1 MSGGLSFETDN
12 GAAAEAAVGLIVL
25 QADETMEIEF
35 RGVFERAGV
44 GLYHSR
50 IPSAPELTAETI
62 MEMKAELPRAAALL
76 PVTRQLDAVGYG
88 CTSGA
93 TVIGQA
99 EVARAVRE
107 HHPCSQ
113 VTDPMTAVV
122 TALRT
127 LECHRIAFLTPYV
140 AHVSEAMRTLL
151 EREGFEITAYASY
164 EQSNEATV
172 ARITEASVLDAITEV
187 GSAKEADCV
196 FASCT
201 NLRSFGVIDAAEERL
216 GKPVVTSNQA
226 LAWHLLTLAG
236 IDTAGVG
243 PGRLFGQAA
252 SSAMAASIVEQ

>member
-1 MSGGLSFETDN
+1 MSGALPFETDG
-12 GAAAEAAVGLIVL
+12 GAAAEAAIGLIVL
-25 QADETMEIEF
+25 QSDETMEVEF
-35 RGVFERAGV
+35 RPVFERAGAA
-44 GLYHSR
+44 LYHSR
-50 IPSAPELTAETI
+50 IPSAPEVTPDTLAR
-62 MEMKAELPRAAALL
+62 MKAELPRTAALL
-76 PVTRQLDAVGYG
+76 PVTRRLDAVGYG

-93 TVIGQA
+93 TVIGRQN
-99 EVARAVRE
+99 VASAVQL
-107 HHPCSQ
+107 HHPDSP
-113 VTDPMTAVV
+113 VTDPISAVMA
-122 TALRT
+122 ALRT
-127 LECHRIAFLTPYV
+127 LGCRRIGFLTPYV
-140 AHVSEAMRTLL
+140 AQVSEAMRQLL
-151 EREGFEITAYASY
+151 ETEGFEIVSY
-164 EQSNEATV
+164 GSWEQSNEATV